1 MATILTYAEI
11 ATIAKTKLTAIGMPM
26 QFVRV
31 TAGSVYDP
39 ESGGYTGPTETTTS
53 FYGVRTNPTQAE
65 VQAGLFQG
73 VTAVILAPADLA
85 GGSAPTTADKL
96 IYGGQRWDIKEI
108 RSVAPAET
116 VMLYKL
122 GVTAAGSTE

>member
-1 MATILTYAEI
+1 MATYADI
-11 ATIAKTKLTAIGMPM
+11 AAKAKASLIAKGMAM
-26 QFVRV
+26 QLVRV
-31 TAGSVYDP
+31 TAGDVYDP

-85 GGSAPTTADKL
+85 DGSAPTTADKL

-122 GVTAAGSTE
+122 GVVAAGAST

>member
-1 MATILTYAEI
+1 MPTYSETA
-11 ATIAKTKLTAIGMPM
+11 AKAKAKLIAKGMPI

-31 TAGSVYDP
+31 TAGGVYDP
-39 ESGGYTGPTETTTS
+39 ESGGYTGPTETTTN

-73 VTAVILAPADLA
+73 VTAVILAPSDLA

-96 IYGGQRWDIKEI
+96 IYGGQRWDIKDV

-122 GVTAAGSTE
+122 GVTAAGSNG

>member
-1 MATILTYAEI
+1 MPTYAET
-11 ATIAKTKLTAIGMPM
+11 AAKAKAALITKGMLM

-39 ESGGYTGPTETTTS
+39 ESGGYTGPTEATTS

-65 VQAGLFQG
+65 VQSGLFQG
-73 VTAVILAPADLA
+73 VSAVILAPSDIA
-85 GGSAPTTADKL
+85 GGTAPTTADKL

-108 RSVAPAET
+108 SSVAPAET

-122 GVTAAGSTE
+122 GVTAEGSAA

>member
-1 MATILTYAEI
+1 MPTYAET
-11 ATIAKTKLTAIGMPM
+11 AAKAKAKLIAKGMPI

-31 TAGSVYDP
+31 TAGGVYDP
-39 ESGGYTGPTETTTS
+39 ESGGYTGPTEATTS
-53 FYGVRTNPTQAE
+53 FYGVRTNPTHAE

-85 GGSAPTTADKL
+85 GGTAPTTADKL

-122 GVTAAGSTE
+122 GVTAAGSAA

>member
-1 MATILTYAEI
+1 MPTYAET
-11 ATIAKTKLTAIGMPM
+11 AAKAKAKLIAKGMPI

-31 TAGSVYDP
+31 TAGGVYDP
-39 ESGGYTGPTETTTS
+39 ESGGYTGPTETTTN

-96 IYGGQRWDIKEI
+96 VYGGQRWDIKEI

-116 VMLYKL
+116 VMLYKM
-122 GVTAAGSTE
+122 GVTAAGSAA

>member
-1 MATILTYAEI
+1 MPTYAET
-11 ATIAKTKLTAIGMPM
+11 AAKAKAALIAKGMPM

-31 TAGSVYDP
+31 TAGGFDP
-39 ESGGYTGPTETTTS
+39 ETGGATVTETTTS

-65 VQAGLFQG
+65 VQLGLFQG

-85 GGSAPTTADKL
+85 CGSAPTTADKL

-108 RSVAPAET
+108 SSVAPAET

-122 GVTAAGSTE
+122 GVTAAGSNG

>member
-1 MATILTYAEI
+1 MPTYAET
-11 ATIAKTKLTAIGMPM
+11 AAKAKAKLIAKGMPI

-31 TAGSVYDP
+31 TAGGVYDP
-39 ESGGYTGPTETTTS
+39 ESGGYTGPTETTTN
-53 FYGVRTNPTQAE
+53 FYGVRTSPTQAE
-65 VQAGLFQG
+65 VQAGQFQG

-85 GGSAPTTADKL
+85 DGSAPTTADKL

-108 RSVAPAET
+108 SSVAPAET

-122 GVTAAGSTE
+122 GVTAEGSAA

>member
-1 MATILTYAEI
+1 MPTYPAI
-11 ATIAKTKLTAIGMPM
+11 AAKAKAKLIAKGMQM

-31 TAGSVYDP
+31 TAGGVYDP

-85 GGSAPTTADKL
+85 DGSAPTTADKL

-108 RSVAPAET
+108 RSVAPAKT

-122 GVTAAGSTE
+122 GVTATGSAE

>member
-1 MATILTYAEI
+1 MSTYPAI
-11 ATIAKTKLTAIGMPM
+11 AAKAKAKLIAKGMPM

-31 TAGSVYDP
+31 TAGGVYDP
-39 ESGGYTGPTETTTS
+39 ETGGYTGPTETITS
-53 FYGVRTNPTQAE
+53 FYGVRTKPTQAE

-85 GGSAPTTADKL
+85 GGSSPTTADKL
-96 IYGGQRWDIKEI
+96 VYGGQRWDIKEI

-122 GVTAAGSTE
+122 GVVAAGASS